1 MTPLKK
7 RSAILKEG
15 GAAGHLQ
22 HVYDNLNL
30 TFGEIKDIINSAG
43 RGKLEKVTEKLDG
56 MALVFTYNVSENQL
70 KAARNGGDIKSG
82 GMDATALAKK
92 FFGRG
97 NIEVAFTSAFDIL
110 DKAIASLPA
119 TVKKKVF
126 GPSGNK
132 WYSIEVIYMANP
144 GTINYDSN
152 SVVFHA
158 SPVFKIQKDGSIAK
172 TIDTSGVD
180 VLSSRIE
187 QMQSSISNRGWK
199 LYGPTLLNLKNISN
213 GSVIK
218 SSLSQINSV
227 MSSAGCTDKDTLYDY
242 LRSLM
247 SEYTSEL
254 NLSSKAESIVLERA
268 IDSDSAQSIN
278 DIKKIVPKENHVEV
292 LSFIKSA
299 EKIKKDLMKPIEV
312 AIQSFAVEVL
322 KGLKSSLID
331 DSEQEVRRLRAAVTS
346 AIKAIESSG
355 NEIAMQV
362 LQKEMQ
368 KLKSAEN
375 IESAMEGIVFF
386 YKGQAFKFTGNFAP
400 AHQILGLFKYGRAG
414 VPKMDVKESIKRI
427 SQKWY
432 I

>member
-1 MTPLKK
+1 
-7 RSAILKEG
+7 
-15 GAAGHLQ
+15 
-22 HVYDNLNL
+22 
-30 TFGEIKDIINSAG
+30 
-43 RGKLEKVTEKLDG
+43 
-56 MALVFTYNVSENQL
+56 
-70 KAARNGGDIKSG
+70 
-82 GMDATALAKK
+82 
-92 FFGRG
+92 
-97 NIEVAFTSAFDIL
+97 
-110 DKAIASLPA
+110 
-119 TVKKKVF
+119 
-126 GPSGNK
+126 
-132 WYSIEVIYMANP
+132 
-144 GTINYDSN
+144 
-152 SVVFHA
+152 
-158 SPVFKIQKDGSIAK
+158 
-172 TIDTSGVD
+172 
-180 VLSSRIE
+180 
-187 QMQSSISNRGWK
+187 
-199 LYGPTLLNLKNISN
+199 
-213 GSVIK
+213 
-218 SSLSQINSV
+218 
-227 MSSAGCTDKDTLYDY
+227 
-242 LRSLM
+242 LM